1 MKKSFI
7 SNLVLVSGIVVMALA
22 SCASRPAPAAAGAPP
37 MEKKAKSPPKERRDL
52 PDFFLSP
59 PAPED
64 QYVGLGMAKFKDDNL
79 SRTTA
84 LARARADIATQ
95 VSVVVESMLTDY
107 AQESGTDTNTQ
118 TLTFVERISKEVAN
132 IELSGAITKEQY
144 PASDGTWYVMVFFP
158 KAMMLDE
165 VQEVFNR
172 NEDAAFAE
180 FKAGQAL
187 DRLNA
192 ELANNPPKSAGLES
206 PVNKE

>member
-1 MKKSFI
+1 MKKR
-7 SNLVLVSGIVVMALA
+7 NVSIGILIVVVIMLA
-22 SCASRPAPAAAGAPP
+22 FSACASAPVEAGPAP
-37 MEKKAKSPPKERRDL
+37 KAKPLPPERRDL

-64 QYVGLGMAKFKDDNL
+64 QYVGLGMAKLKDDNL

-95 VSVVVESMLTDY
+95 ISVVVETMLTDY
-107 AQESGTDTNTQ
+107 AQEAGADDNTQ
-118 TLTFVERISKEVAN
+118 TITFVERISKEVAN

-144 PASDGTWYVMVFFP
+144 PANDGTWYVMVFFP
-158 KAMMLDE
+158 KVSMLDK
-165 VQEVFNR
+165 VQDVFNR

-180 FKAGQAL
+180 FKAEQAL
-187 DRLNA
+187 ERLDA
-192 ELANNPPKSAGLES
+192 ELEDNPPKSAGLDS

>member
-1 MKKSFI
+1 MKKR
-7 SNLVLVSGIVVMALA
+7 NVSIGILIVVVIMLA
-22 SCASRPAPAAAGAPP
+22 FSACASAPVEAGPAPKPKPLPP
-37 MEKKAKSPPKERRDL
+37 ERRDL

-64 QYVGLGMAKFKDDNL
+64 QYVGLGMAKLKDDNL

-95 VSVVVESMLTDY
+95 ISVVVETMLTDY
-107 AQESGTDTNTQ
+107 AQEAGADDNTQ
-118 TLTFVERISKEVAN
+118 TITFVERISKEVAN

-144 PASDGTWYVMVFFP
+144 PANDGTWYVMVFFP
-158 KAMMLDE
+158 KVSMLDK
-165 VQEVFNR
+165 VQDVFNR

-180 FKAGQAL
+180 FKAEQAL
-187 DRLNA
+187 ERLDA
-192 ELANNPPKSAGLES
+192 ELEDNPPKSAGLDS

>member
-1 MKKSFI
+1 MKNSFI
-7 SNLVLVSGIVVMALA
+7 RNLVLVSGIVVMVLA
-22 SCASRPAPAAAGAPP
+22 SCASRPAPAAPAAPV
-37 MEKKAKSPPKERRDL
+37 EKKATTPPKERRDL

-118 TLTFVERISKEVAN
+118 TLTFVERVSKEVAN

-144 PASDGTWYVMVFFP
+144 PSRDGTWYVMVFFP